1 MWQCSVV
8 RIVREKMLRTEAF
21 SDPEQL
27 QAFLSQ
33 LYVFLVDEMHAAL
46 NKVMT
51 QNIHFCYLL
60 GEASG
65 ACLEGVARGVPN
77 SADWSEYNICG
88 AGTVR
93 VHLKSHGLPLMSYT
107 NRLCC

>member
-1 MWQCSVV
+1 MWQYSVV
-8 RIVREKMLRTEAF
+8 RVVREKMLRTEAF

-65 ACLEGVARGVPN
+65 GGARGVPN

-88 AGTVR
+88 GGAVR
-93 VHLKSHGLPLMSYT
+93 VHLKSHVLPLMSYT

>member
-1 MWQCSVV
+1 MWQYSVV

-65 ACLEGVARGVPN
+65 ACLEGGARG
-77 SADWSEYNICG
+77 
-88 AGTVR
+88 GTGCLQQCRLIR
-93 VHLKSHGLPLMSYT
+93 V
-107 NRLCC
+107 